1 MFKNVL
7 ALILSSIFIL
17 VVVMPTVII
26 ALDDSVDV
34 SIFYNNS
41 EEEKDKS
48 QEKNIDKDFIP
59 SQDNIVLK
67 VNTKAFEKSSLYYY
81 FKAYKK
87 PHIKLTFPP
96 PKVIVFTS

>member
-41 EEEKDKS
+41 EEEKDNT
-48 QEKNIDKDFIP
+48 QEKNIDKEFIFT
-59 SQDNIVLK
+59 L
-67 VNTKAFEKSSLYYY
+67 VNTSLKINGKDLEELSLHYYSRTY
-81 FKAYKK
+81 NK
-87 PHIKLTFPP
+87 PHIELSFPP
-96 PKVIVFTS
+96 PKIVFTII

>member
-7 ALILSSIFIL
+7 ALVLSSIFIL

-26 ALDDSVDV
+26 VLDDSVDV

-48 QEKNIDKDFIP
+48 QEKNIDKEFI
-59 SQDNIVLK
+59 SAKDNTALK
-67 VNTKAFEKSSLYYY
+67 INTKALKELSLHYYL
-81 FKAYKK
+81 KVYKK
-87 PHIKLTFPP
+87 PHIKLSFPP
-96 PKVIVFTS
+96 PKLAFTV